1 MAKQA
6 SIGEWYCPGCG
17 GSGRP
22 VGDTHEQWCM
32 VCGGRGTV
40 NWDPDKQQSGE
51 INPLDIA
58 TDGRLWAI
66 GVRNM
71 AAAAVLLVIVGGL
84 GLAVMITSTWL
95 QVGSGPL
102 RGLAEILP
110 ESLVAR
116 TPEGQGRPWVVGLLV
131 FAPFLVA
138 AVVATVA
145 ARREARTGRG
155 MQTLAWTLGR
165 ATAVVI
171 GLATAVTLAAI
182 ATGADLTPPGDA
194 DSYVGVGSGVPEG
207 FAGPV
212 LRTDTWWAFA
222 VVAGVVVVWAWWSQW
237 RLGRRARRAGLAA
250 GTEAP

>member
-6 SIGEWYCPGCG
+6 ILGEWYCPGCG

-22 VGDTHEQWCM
+22 VGDSNQQWCQI
-32 VCGGRGTV
+32 CDGRGTV
-40 NWDPDKQQSGE
+40 NFDPDRRRPGE

-66 GVRNM
+66 GLRNM
-71 AAAAVLLVIVGGL
+71 VAAAVLLVIVGGL
-84 GLAVMITSTWL
+84 ALAVMVTSTWL

-116 TPEGQGRPWVVGLLV
+116 TADGQGRPWVVGLIV

-138 AVVATVA
+138 AVLATLA

-171 GLATAVTLAAI
+171 GLATAVTLAGI
-182 ATGADLTPPGDA
+182 ATGADLTPPVEA
-194 DSYVGVGSGVPEG
+194 DSYIGVGFGVPEG
-207 FAGPV
+207 FTGAV

-222 VVAGVVVVWAWWSQW
+222 LVAEVVLVWALWSRH
-237 RLGRRARRAGLAA
+237 RLGRRAGRAPMRV
-250 GTEAP
+250 EDAPS

>member
-6 SIGEWYCPGCG
+6 TLGQWYCPGCG

-22 VGDTHEQWCM
+22 VGDSNQQWCQI
-32 VCGGRGTV
+32 CDGRGTV
-40 NWDPDKQQSGE
+40 NFDPDRRRSGE

-66 GVRNM
+66 GLRNM
-71 AAAAVLLVIVGGL
+71 VAAAVLLVIVGGL
-84 GLAVMITSTWL
+84 ALAVMVTSTWL

-116 TPEGQGRPWVVGLLV
+116 TADGQGRPWVVGLIV
-131 FAPFLVA
+131 FAPFLGA
-138 AVVATVA
+138 AVLATLA

-171 GLATAVTLAAI
+171 GLATAVTLAGI
-182 ATGADLTPPGDA
+182 ATGADLTPPVEA
-194 DSYVGVGSGVPEG
+194 DSYIGVGSGVPEG
-207 FAGPV
+207 FTGTV

-222 VVAGVVVVWAWWSQW
+222 LVAGVVLVWALWSRH
-237 RLGRRARRAGLAA
+237 RLGRRAGRAPMRV
-250 GTEAP
+250 EDAPS